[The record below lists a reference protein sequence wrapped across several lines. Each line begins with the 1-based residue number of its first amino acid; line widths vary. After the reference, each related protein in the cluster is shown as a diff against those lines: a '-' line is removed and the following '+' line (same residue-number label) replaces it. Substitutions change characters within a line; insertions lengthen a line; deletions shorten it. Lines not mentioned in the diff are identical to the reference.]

1 MRRRPSPRSPGTDG
15 GIPARP
21 TESVAPSDSV
31 SSGRSPRCS
40 ESRLQPHRMQRETSA
55 GCHSRAE
62 PCTTTPPKQAP
73 AEPPCRRPGNGNSSL
88 PVPEGR
94 RRRNRFPDPAAARP
108 SFHLHAAVS
117 PENVRSRPRPGARD
131 KVRRYR
137 PEKNSSCSGILQ
149 NRQLFHVADRHHRPC
164 LIEKYS
170 VPAGG
175 SENSTPHF
183 NCSALHIAC
192 SRPSIKLKKITLSR
206 ILGKIDASS
215 FRVVFCS

>member
-117 PENVRSRPRPGARD
+117 PENVRSRPRPERETKCADTGQKRTVH
-131 KVRRYR
+131 VREFSRTG
-137 PEKNSSCSGILQ
+137 SCSTLQIGITAPVLSK
-149 NRQLFHVADRHHRPC
+149 NIPSRQEEARIPRHTSTAPHSTSHVPGHR
-164 LIEKYS
+164 S
-170 VPAGG
+170 
-175 SENSTPHF
+175 N
-183 NCSALHIAC
+183 
-192 SRPSIKLKKITLSR
+192 
-206 ILGKIDASS
+206 
-215 FRVVFCS
+215 